1 MDANTLMA
9 IIYLFF
15 FVGGVGGGGVAGLEI
30 NLNSKSLKEYTGFN
44 GKCYSQLCTN
54 KITTV
59 DRKC

>member
-1 MDANTLMA
+1 MAN
-9 IIYLFF
+9 FF
-15 FVGGVGGGGVAGLEI
+15 FFGRVGWWGGGGCVGLEI